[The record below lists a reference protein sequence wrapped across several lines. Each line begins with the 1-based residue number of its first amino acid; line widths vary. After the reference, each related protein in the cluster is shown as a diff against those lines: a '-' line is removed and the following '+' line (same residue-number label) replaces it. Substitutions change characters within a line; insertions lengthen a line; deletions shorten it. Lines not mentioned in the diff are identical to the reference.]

1 MLYKDG
7 NGFPLTLKPSHLFG
21 STERMETAEVLAMIV
36 EQACLYVPET
46 AVGTDSKRPKKAFS
60 EEEKVPTEAFSN
72 VKSPKEKLSEVEKVS
87 VASVSP
93 NLVRFK

>member
-36 EQACLYVPET
+36 EQACYNQPET

-60 EEEKVPTEAFSN
+60 EEEKVPKEAFSN

>member
-60 EEEKVPTEAFSN
+60 N